1 MTNSRKIVIAWIVL
15 AAAYAG
21 CLWAF
26 PHNPV
31 PLATWVNRAFMF
43 SLFLI
48 AILIFRNEKNANGR
62 AIFANFVVY
71 FAFLVTPCIHEFVG
85 TAFLVNEKYA
95 AFLSYQ
101 TQIMLLVLAA
111 GVAVVYLAVDV
122 VFHPLRVLHKYLV
135 TAAVVAVFFM
145 VYFHPFVSD
154 PFHLYKTE
162 DIKQWKTLDDAVYQ
176 LGYIPSETELASRI
190 TLQSWA
196 DGKPIGTL
204 YPEEN
209 LKRISDLSPYL
220 YGDNWPA
227 LFWKPLY
234 TQVIKMHVLLI
245 ICLLFAFGYQYT
257 KDPPQGAYID
267 KIMFLLLLSS
277 SLEILHN
284 WGFIK
289 NVEWGVVSDL
299 FSVGQYVILIV
310 DAAMVLF
317 FALRL
322 KFITSV
328 QGGYYEAE
336 LDANPSAVT
345 RWRDWVDNL
354 VLAHFFDYKLFNGR
368 LFQKTSAR

>member
-1 MTNSRKIVIAWIVL
+1 
-15 AAAYAG
+15 
-21 CLWAF
+21 
-26 PHNPV
+26 
-31 PLATWVNRAFMF
+31 
-43 SLFLI
+43 
-48 AILIFRNEKNANGR
+48 
-62 AIFANFVVY
+62 
-71 FAFLVTPCIHEFVG
+71 
-85 TAFLVNEKYA
+85 
-95 AFLSYQ
+95 
-101 TQIMLLVLAA
+101 
-111 GVAVVYLAVDV
+111 
-122 VFHPLRVLHKYLV
+122 
-135 TAAVVAVFFM
+135 
-145 VYFHPFVSD
+145 
-154 PFHLYKTE
+154 
-162 DIKQWKTLDDAVYQ
+162 
-176 LGYIPSETELASRI
+176 
-190 TLQSWA
+190 
-196 DGKPIGTL
+196 
-204 YPEEN
+204 
-209 LKRISDLSPYL
+209 
-220 YGDNWPA
+220 
-227 LFWKPLY
+227 
-234 TQVIKMHVLLI
+234 MHVLLI